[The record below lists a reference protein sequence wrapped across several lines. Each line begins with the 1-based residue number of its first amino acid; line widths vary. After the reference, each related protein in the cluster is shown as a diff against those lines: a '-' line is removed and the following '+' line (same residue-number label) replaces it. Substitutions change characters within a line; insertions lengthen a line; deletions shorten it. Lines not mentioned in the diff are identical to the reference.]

1 MAKDYFIVEYEGHI
15 QEPQVYAPAM
25 YFRSFQRFVRA
36 VSMGGAVMGLPMS
49 RTEMEDWEATT
60 HGKGDLVDRAI
71 AEMDA
76 SGTDIAFVVP
86 ERFMF
91 ASDGAFPLQSNS
103 FVIEA
108 CARYPDR
115 LSPAPNFHPSRRGV
129 KAAIW
134 EMEYFAKEQGCK
146 FFKFYPPDEVWPM
159 NDERLWPFYAKAQ
172 ELGLVVG
179 AHTGG
184 GGVYG
189 TSSMNGHPI
198 QFDDICKEF
207 YDLKILAFHLGY
219 PWVNEMCLMAGV
231 YPNLYIGMSWLNRTI
246 TSRPRFF
253 AELLGEALLYAGPD
267 RVIWSQDGM
276 YPGMKGPND
285 AFRAFQM
292 PKDLQE
298 GYGYRALTQEDKA
311 KIFGL
316 NFAKLIG
323 IEPRKRVD

>member
-1 MAKDYFIVEYEGHI
+1 MPPEGT
-15 QEPQVYAPAM
+15 VGD
-25 YFRSFQRFVRA
+25 A
-36 VSMGGAVMGLPMS
+36 V
-49 RTEMEDWEATT
+49 D
-60 HGKGDLVDRAI
+60 HAI
-71 AEMDA
+71 AEMDD

-86 ERFMF
+86 ERFLF
-91 ASDGAFPLQSNS
+91 VSDDAFPLQSNT

-115 LSPAPNFHPSRRGV
+115 LFPAPNFHPSRRGV

-134 EMEYFAKEQGCK
+134 EMEYFAKEKGCR

-189 TSSMNGHPI
+189 TSSTNGHPI

-207 YDLKILAFHLGY
+207 YDLKILAFPYGY

-231 YPNLYIGMSWLNRTI
+231 YPNLCIGMSWLNRTI
-246 TSRPRFF
+246 TSRASSPSFSARLSCTPAWTGLSGARTDSIATSRGTTMLSGPSRCPR
-253 AELLGEALLYAGPD
+253 
-267 RVIWSQDGM
+267 IC
-276 YPGMKGPND
+276 
-285 AFRAFQM
+285 
-292 PKDLQE
+292 
-298 GYGYRALTQEDKA
+298 
-311 KIFGL
+311 
-316 NFAKLIG
+316 
-323 IEPRKRVD
+323 KRVMATKLSPRRTRRRSLASILPN